1 MILMRALLFATGL
14 ALAWRRRGRTLG
26 ATGKSQP
33 VDFADHGISGHVT
46 EFGGNLARRKSG
58 FPEFLQLLDAIVRP
72 GQYRHRTL
80 SFALRRPVRGRA
92 AVPKL

>member
-1 MILMRALLFATGL
+1 
-14 ALAWRRRGRTLG
+14 
-26 ATGKSQP
+26 
-33 VDFADHGISGHVT
+33 VDFADHGISCYIS
-46 EFGGNLARRKSG
+46 EFCGNLARRKPG

-80 SFALRRPVRGRA
+80 SFALRRPIGDSA